1 MRLNNGWVKNE
12 IKEEIKRFLEM
23 SDNKYTRVLYLWD
36 TAKEV
41 LTGKLVDIQ
50 AYIKEIEIFQKQN
63 NTKQPPQKKP
73 QPHIYKNLK
82 NNNRKSPEGVGGR
95 K

>member
-1 MRLNNGWVKNE
+1 MLLNNEWVKNE

-50 AYIKEIEIFQKQN
+50 AYIKEIELFQKQN
-63 NTKQPPQKKP
+63 NTKQPPQK
-73 QPHIYKNLK
+73 NL
-82 NNNRKSPEGVGGR
+82 NPTSTRT
-95 K
+95 